1 MCLRTYDRLYLIV
14 GSADKLTAVR
24 RVTINKFSNPL
35 ASRRDVSFTAMASSV
50 ARGGVPFRRTG
61 CSDSDCCRSFPGAG
75 NRNNVDGTLINV
87 GVRGHYWVSSPLESG
102 SGNASILWFINDG
115 TLSSV
120 QNTNRANAF
129 SVRCVSVLI
138 FTIFVLHSIIRSAA

>member
-1 MCLRTYDRLYLIV
+1 MRQGQCQSLRSV
-14 GSADKLTAVR
+14 
-24 RVTINKFSNPL
+24 INKFSNPL
-35 ASRRDVSFTAMASSV
+35 AASQANVSFAVMAFSAVRGFVLSRRSE
-50 ARGGVPFRRTG
+50 

-120 QNTNRANAF
+120 QNTNRANGFA
-129 SVRCVSVLI
+129 VRCVSVLI